1 LEHRIQC
8 WFAGG
13 GATVGGSAMC
23 AGVDSAVV
31 AGVDT
36 EGCGGGA
43 GGWENTGG
51 KGSQGLMTVR
61 HLLVTI
67 MA

>member
-1 LEHRIQC
+1 
-8 WFAGG
+8 
-13 GATVGGSAMC
+13 MC